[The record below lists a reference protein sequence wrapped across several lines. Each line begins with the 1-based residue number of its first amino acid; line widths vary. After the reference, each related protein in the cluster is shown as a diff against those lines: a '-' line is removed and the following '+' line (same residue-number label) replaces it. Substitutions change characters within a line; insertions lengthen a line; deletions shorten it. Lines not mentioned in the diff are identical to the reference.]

1 VPTQL
6 TGPPVFETVVV
17 PVCSGPQ
24 GRPMA
29 GRVSRPAMG
38 DVDCGPVVGDTAV
51 CRGEGELVGGV
62 VVAGGDGLLV
72 GGVVATGADG
82 ATMGGGMACGGAGGA
97 GGGMACGGA
106 GGAGG
111 GVAVAGAGWARGVV
125 GSADV
130 VSTLVGVSF
139 DSEAERSA
147 LTPKNHAST
156 TTTIVPAIAVV
167 CSIRRLCD
175 AVDVSSAMAPDTA
188 GRADVMTSSTSES
201 GRASGGARASSL
213 SASGGAGAA
222 GSVGGTASVFGTAS
236 KAVAPASRRS
246 DASRK
251 ADAAPKTDLV
261 PPVASS
267 ALAKSRHRRNLSMGS
282 FASARAKIASKSVRS
297 GLTSL
302 GSGARSLRCLLISTA
317 GLKCANGGDPVKR

>member
-6 TGPPVFETVVV
+6 TGPPVFEMVVA

-24 GRPMA
+24 GMPMA
-29 GRVSRPAMG
+29 GRVSTPAMG
-38 DVDCGPVVGDTAV
+38 GVDCGPVVGGTAV
-51 CRGEGELVGGV
+51 GRGEGELAGGV
-62 VVAGGDGLLV
+62 VVAGGDGLVV
-72 GGVVATGADG
+72 GGVVAAGAG
-82 ATMGGGMACGGAGGA
+82 GVTMAGGMACA
-97 GGGMACGGA
+97 GA

-111 GVAVAGAGWARGVV
+111 GVAIAGGRVAVAGAGGARGVV

-130 VSTLVGVSF
+130 ISTLVGVSF
-139 DSEAERSA
+139 DSEAERRA

-175 AVDVSSAMAPDTA
+175 AVDVSSSMAPDTA
-188 GRADVMTSSTSES
+188 GSADVMISSTSVS
-201 GRASGGARASSL
+201 GKTSGGARASSL

-222 GSVGGTASVFGTAS
+222 GSVGATRSVSGTAS

-251 ADAAPKTDLV
+251 AEAPRKCDLA

-267 ALAKSRHRRNLSMGS
+267 ALAKSRHRRNLSIGS

>member
-6 TGPPVFETVVV
+6 TGPPVFETVVA

-24 GRPMA
+24 GMPMA

-38 DVDCGPVVGDTAV
+38 GVECGPVVGGTAV
-51 CRGEGELVGGV
+51 CRGEGELAGGV

-72 GGVVATGADG
+72 GGVVAAGAG
-82 ATMGGGMACGGAGGA
+82 GVTMAGGMACVGAGGA

-130 VSTLVGVSF
+130 VSTIVGVSF
-139 DSEAERSA
+139 DSEAERRA

-156 TTTIVPAIAVV
+156 TTTIVPAMAVV
-167 CSIRRLCD
+167 CSNRRLCD
-175 AVDVSSAMAPDTA
+175 AVDVSSAMAPDPA
-188 GRADVMTSSTSES
+188 GSADVMTSSTSVT
-201 GRASGGARASSL
+201 GRTSGGARASSL
-213 SASGGAGAA
+213 SAWGGAGAA
-222 GSVGGTASVFGTAS
+222 GSVGATASVFGTAS

-246 DASRK
+246 DASWK
-251 ADAAPKTDLV
+251 A
-261 PPVASS
+261 
-267 ALAKSRHRRNLSMGS
+267 
-282 FASARAKIASKSVRS
+282 VR
-297 GLTSL
+297 TPE
-302 GSGARSLRCLLISTA
+302 
-317 GLKCANGGDPVKR
+317 N

>member
-1 VPTQL
+1 MPTQL

-29 GRVSRPAMG
+29 GRVSRPAVG

-72 GGVVATGADG
+72 GGVVATGAG
-82 ATMGGGMACGGAGGA
+82 GVTM

-125 GSADV
+125 GSAAV

-188 GRADVMTSSTSES
+188 GSADVMTSSTSES
-201 GRASGGARASSL
+201 GRTSGGGRASSL

-246 DASRK
+246 DSSRK
-251 ADAAPKTDLV
+251 ADAPRKTDLV

-302 GSGARSLRCLLISTA
+302 GSGGRSLRCLLISTA